1 TARRAS
7 EASHPARPT
16 NVKMALVAL
25 FCYLRF
31 ERFVPSS
38 CRMAA
43 APYPAYN
50 ISPHLVFQ
58 DC

>member
-1 TARRAS
+1 
-7 EASHPARPT
+7 
-16 NVKMALVAL
+16 MALAAL

-50 ISPHLVFQ
+50 SFPQPVL
-58 DC
+58 